1 MRKLFTSIKKEILIL
16 IRDLGGL
23 AIIFLMPM
31 VLIFVMALIQDS
43 TFRKMDETRL
53 SVLFIDEDQD
63 SVGMAIE
70 EGLIQSDMIILEKE
84 HKGSLLNRD
93 MITGLVSEGK
103 YQIGLIVPAGATDKL
118 RARAKYL
125 VEKAFEEEDSPVLD
139 KPLDSSVV
147 ILLFDPVIKHSFR
160 ETVRMALSKLTYGIE
175 SGMVFELFSKKVSE
189 LLDTDSKLDY
199 DPEGIIHLEER
210 NVVNRHTEIIPNSVQ
225 HNVPAWAVFAMFFIL
240 IPLTAN
246 IIKERNSGSMLRIR
260 LMPGSY
266 LVTIFSK
273 IIVYLIISIIQF
285 VLMLLVGILIL
296 PLFGLP
302 LLDLGDHL
310 FALLIMIT
318 ATGFAATAFGLA
330 LGSIFNTPEQ
340 AAAFGSVSVIIL
352 AALGGIWVPVFM
364 MPTLMQN
371 FSVVSPLNWGLEGF
385 YTIFL
390 RGGGFMDILPWLALL
405 IAFALLSMMVA
416 FYFLRLKKN

>member
-16 IRDLGGL
+16 SRDLGGL

-84 HKGSLLNRD
+84 YKDVSLNRK
-93 MITGLVSEGK
+93 MMTSLVSEGK
-103 YQIGLIVPAGATDKL
+103 YQIGVIVPAGATDKL
-118 RARAKYL
+118 RVRAKYL
-125 VEKAFEEEDSPVLD
+125 IEKAFEEDDSPVID
-139 KPLDSSVV
+139 TPLDSSVV
-147 ILLFDPVIKHSFR
+147 ILFFDPVIKHSFR

-175 SGMVFELFSKKVSE
+175 SRMVFELFSNKVSE
-189 LLDTDSKLDY
+189 LLDTDSKLEY
-199 DPEGIIHLEER
+199 DPEGIIHLKER
-210 NVVNRHTEIIPNSVQ
+210 NVINRHTEIIPNSVQ

-273 IIVYLIISIIQF
+273 IIVYLIISMIQF

-302 LLDLGDHL
+302 LLDLGNHL

-318 ATGFAATAFGLA
+318 ATGLAATSYGLA

-364 MPTLMQN
+364 MPSLMQN

-390 RGGGFMDILPWLALL
+390 RGGGLIDILPWLALL
-405 IAFALLSMMVA
+405 FAFAILSMMVA